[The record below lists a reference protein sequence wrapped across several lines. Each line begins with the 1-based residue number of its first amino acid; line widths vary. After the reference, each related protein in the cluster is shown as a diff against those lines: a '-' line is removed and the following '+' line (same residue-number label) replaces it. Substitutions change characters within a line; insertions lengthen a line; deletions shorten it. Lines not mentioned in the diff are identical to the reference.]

1 MARFVPMCIA
11 DVDHILKYEYGYFK
25 VRENVTG
32 WSGGVL
38 FENPFYGETMAI
50 FHVNDT
56 WRCVF
61 GNVFGEVRKLDER
74 HKKLRELAIIRGG
87 LMRRN
92 LDNIVTREE
101 AKRIFEKIS
110 NALATE
116 NLDDY
121 VESDDDQ
128 D

>member
-1 MARFVPMCIA
+1 MARFVPLCIA
-11 DVDHILKYEYGYFK
+11 DVDHILKYEHGYFK

-38 FENPFYGETMAI
+38 FENPFYGETMVI

-61 GNVFGEVRKLDER
+61 GNVFGEIRKLDER
-74 HKKLRELAIIRGG
+74 HKKLRELAEIRGG

-92 LDNIVTREE
+92 LDHIVTKEE
-101 AKRIFEKIS
+101 AKRTFERIS
-110 NALATE
+110 FELGKDSDTAPV
-116 NLDDY
+116 
-121 VESDDDQ
+121 VEEWD
-128 D
+128 